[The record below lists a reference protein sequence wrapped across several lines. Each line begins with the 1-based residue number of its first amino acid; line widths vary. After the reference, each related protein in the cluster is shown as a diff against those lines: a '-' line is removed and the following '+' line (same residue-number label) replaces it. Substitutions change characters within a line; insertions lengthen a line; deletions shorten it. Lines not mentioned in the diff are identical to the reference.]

1 LFSFVLNSKT
11 VSLKSNFNDK
21 QIKILEV
28 AETLF
33 AEKGFDGTSI
43 RNISKV
49 AKINIAMVSYYF
61 GSKERL
67 LESLIIYRTSDLKL
81 QLENLLAEDLEPLE
95 KINKLIELY
104 INRINSNR
112 GIYRILHF
120 EFTPKKREQNLL
132 TFTEL
137 KKENLKSLETII
149 KEGQIKGIFRKDII
163 IPLIAPTILGTFFHF
178 HMNKSFFEK
187 LLNLDSEDSYNNY
200 IKTDLT
206 KHIQQTIKAL
216 LIYES

>member
-1 LFSFVLNSKT
+1 MFSFGFDKKSIPLQ
-11 VSLKSNFNDK
+11 SNFTDK
-21 QIKILEV
+21 QIQILEV

-43 RNISKV
+43 RVIAKM

-67 LESLIIYRTSDLKL
+67 LESLIIYRTSDLKYQLDTLL
-81 QLENLLAEDLEPLE
+81 QEELEPID

-120 EFTPKKREQNLL
+120 EFTSKKREQNLL
-132 TFTEL
+132 AFSEL
-137 KKENLKSLETII
+137 KKGNLKSLESII
-149 KEGQIKGIFRKDII
+149 EEGQRKGIFRKDVI
-163 IPLIAPTILGTFFHF
+163 IPLITPTILGTFFHF
-178 HMNKSFFEK
+178 HMNKTFFEN
-187 LLNLDSEDSYNNY
+187 LLNLKTEELYNNY
-200 IKTDLT
+200 IKTNLT